1 MDFFRVAT
9 KETRNGNV
17 EISPDFT
24 VGRSKDLMVRGSS
37 FYAIWNEALGLWS
50 KDEYDVAALVDRV
63 LNEHADKLR
72 DQGISCTVKTLTS
85 FDSNRWKQFKAFMK
99 SVSDN
104 SRTLDSRVMFASTPI
119 KRSDYASRR
128 LNYDMAEGSIAAYEE
143 LVSLLYIPEERAK
156 FEWAIGAI
164 IAGDA
169 KKIEKMLVFFGA
181 PGTGK
186 STVMNLAI
194 KLFGGL
200 VEFGGYVST
209 FDCSALVSGGSAFAM
224 DAFRDEP
231 LLSIDQ
237 DTDLSGI
244 RDNSTLN
251 SVISKEI
258 LRVNEKFKPT
268 YNSRI
273 QSFLFVGT
281 NKPVKFSDAKN
292 GLIRRIIDVNPTG
305 ETHEVNRYHTLVQQ
319 TEFELGA
326 IAQHCLNVY
335 RSMGKNYYNSYKPVA
350 MMLQTDVF
358 FNFVEAYFDVF
369 KAQDN
374 TTLKQAYA
382 MYKQYCV
389 DAEIEKVLPQ
399 YKFREELKNYFSEFV
414 DRKYM
419 DGAEVKSFYQG
430 FTAQPYKAP
439 LKSNP
444 TVYSLV
450 LEETSSVFDTTYAD
464 LPAQYGKEDETP
476 SKYWTDEER
485 VIRGKLQKPRPDQ
498 VVNTVLGDLDT
509 SRLHFVKLPENH
521 IVIDFDLKGDNGE
534 KDLQRNLE
542 AASLWPATY
551 AELSKSGSGV
561 HLHYIWTGSDA
572 ADLAPEYSPG
582 IEIKVFRGGS
592 SLRRKLSKCNAVAVA
607 SLGSGLPFREK
618 KPVIENKTLQSEK
631 GLRDLIERNLR
642 KEIHPGTKPSIEFI
656 GKILDEA
663 YESDLPYDVTDMRG
677 RILTFANNSSHQ
689 ADFCLKAVQKMKFK
703 SDVSSE
709 DIPNT
714 KHGIGVPIVIF
725 DCEVY
730 PNLFAICWKYKG
742 ETEGVR
748 MLNPTPAEVER
759 LFQFR
764 LIGFNNREYDNHI
777 MWARMLGYDNM
788 QLYLLSKR
796 ILAKDR
802 DAMFGEAYS
811 LSYADAYDFATKK
824 QSLKKWEIELG
835 IHHMEMDLPW
845 DEPVPDDRVE
855 DVLDYCMNDVFGTEA
870 VVDHCDADFLSRQI
884 LAEMSGLTVNDPTR
898 KHAGRIIFGNVRD
911 PQKDFIYTDLSEMFP
926 GYEFD
931 PYALKDKSTYR
942 DEVVGEGGYVYAE
955 PGMYEN
961 VALLDV
967 ASMHPTSIIQLDL
980 FGPYTEKFAKLY
992 HGRLAIKGA
1001 MNAWKNGWD
1010 DQAARLINEASQH
1023 LPGLVVTKA
1032 NAHALSDA
1040 LKLVINSIYGYTAAS
1055 FPNLFRDLRNKDNIV
1070 AKRGALFMID
1080 LKNYI
1085 QSLGYSVVHIKTDSV
1100 KIPDADD
1107 DIIAKVM
1114 EFGRRYGYDFEHEK
1128 TFEKFCLV
1136 NDAVYIAKMQE
1147 PDEKTGQIW
1156 TATGAEFAHPVVFKA
1171 LFSGEEITFDDL
1183 CETKSVQAGAMYL
1196 DFGDGESTPASPRKG
1211 LYHVGRVGRF
1221 VPVYESCGGG
1231 KLLRIKDDR
1240 SYAVTGTKDY
1250 CWLESDMVKDREG
1263 PILGKFKD
1271 VMELPIT
1278 DGSFIAM
1285 DYYEELVFNAQETIE
1300 KFGDYH
1306 EFVK

>member
-1 MDFFRVAT
+1 MDFFRIAT
-9 KETRNGNV
+9 KETRGGII

-24 VGRSKDLMVRGSS
+24 VGRSKDLMVRGSA

-50 KDEYDVAALVDRV
+50 KDEYDVPALVDRE

-72 DQGISCTVKTLTS
+72 EQGISCTVRTLTS

-104 SRTLDSRVMFASTPI
+104 SRTLDAKVMFASTPI
-119 KRSDYASRR
+119 KRNDYASRR

-143 LVSLLYIPEERAK
+143 LVNLLYIPEERAK

-194 KLFGGL
+194 KLLGGL
-200 VEFGGYVST
+200 VDAGGYVST
-209 FDCSALVSGGSAFAM
+209 FDCSALVNGGATFAT

-231 LLSIDQ
+231 LLSVDQ

-251 SVISKEI
+251 SIISKEVI
-258 LRVNEKFKPT
+258 RVNEKFKPT
-268 YNSRI
+268 YDLLI

-281 NKPVKFSDAKN
+281 NKPVRFSDAKN

-305 ETHEVNRYHTLVQQ
+305 ETHNVNRYRTLVQLMD
-319 TEFELGA
+319 FELGA
-326 IAQHCLNVY
+326 IAHHCLNVY
-335 RSMGKNYYNSYKPVA
+335 REMGKNYYNDYKPVS

-358 FNFVEAYFDVF
+358 FNFVEAHFDIF
-369 KAQDN
+369 KAQDG

-382 MYKQYCV
+382 LYKQYCT
-389 DAEIEKVLPQ
+389 DSELDKILPQ
-399 YKFREELKNYFSEFV
+399 YKFRDELKNYFSEFI
-414 DRKYM
+414 DRAHV
-419 DGAEVKSFYQG
+419 DGADVRSLYKG
-430 FTAQPYKAP
+430 FTAQPFKVP

-444 TVYSLV
+444 KAFSLV
-450 LEETSSVFDTTYAD
+450 LEETTSVFDKIYAD
-464 LPAQYGKEDETP
+464 LPAQYAKADETP
-476 SKYWTDEER
+476 S
-485 VIRGKLQKPRPDQ
+485 QKWEN
-498 VVNTVLGDLDT
+498 VTTTLADLDT
-509 SRLHFVKLPENH
+509 SRMHYVKLPENH
-521 IVIDFDLKGDNGE
+521 IVIDFDLKGEDGSKSLE
-534 KDLQRNLE
+534 LNLE
-542 AASLWPATY
+542 AASDWPATY

-561 HLHYIWTGSDA
+561 HLHYEYTGGDA
-572 ADLAPEYSPG
+572 GNLASLYSEG

-592 SLRRKLSKCNAVAVA
+592 SLRRKLSRSNAVPVA
-607 SLGSGLPFREK
+607 SISSGLPFKEK
-618 KPVIENKTLQSEK
+618 KPVIDAKTLQSEK
-631 GLRDLIERNLR
+631 GLRELIERNLR
-642 KEIHPGTKPSIEFI
+642 KEIHPGTKPSVEFI
-656 GKILDEA
+656 LKILDDVHK
-663 YESDLPYDVTDMRG
+663 SGMPYDVTDMRG
-677 RILTFANNSSHQ
+677 KILTFANNSTNN
-689 ADFCLKAVQKMKFK
+689 APLCLKAVQKMKFK
-703 SDVSSE
+703 SEDATE

-714 KHGIGVPIVIF
+714 KNGVGVPIVIF
-725 DCEVY
+725 DCEVF
-730 PNLFAICWKYKG
+730 PNFFGICWKYKG
-742 ETEGVR
+742 DAEGVR
-748 MLNPTPAEVER
+748 MINPTPAEVER
-759 LFQFR
+759 LFEFR

-777 MWARMLGYDNM
+777 LWGRMLGYTNRE
-788 QLYLLSKR
+788 LYLLSKK

-811 LSYADAYDFATKK
+811 ASYADVHDYATKK

-835 IHHMEMDLPW
+835 IHHMELDLPW
-845 DEPVPDDRVE
+845 DEDVPDDRVE
-855 DVLDYCMNDVFGTEA
+855 DVMDYCMNDVIALEA
-870 VVDHCDADFLSRQI
+870 VIDHCDADFLSRQI
-884 LAEMSGLTVNDPTR
+884 LAEMSGLTVNHPTR
-898 KHAGRIIFGNVRD
+898 KHAERIVFGND
-911 PQKDFIYTDLSEMFP
+911 KNPQKDFVYTDLSEMFP

-931 PYALKDKSTYR
+931 PYAKIDKSTYR
-942 DEVVGEGGYVYAE
+942 GEAVGEGGYVYAE

-967 ASMHPTSIIQLDL
+967 ASMHPTSIIELNL
-980 FGPYTEKFAKLY
+980 FGPYTEKFANLY

-1001 MNAWKNGWD
+1001 MHAWKKGWD

-1023 LPGLVVTKA
+1023 LPGLTVTKN
-1032 NAHALSDA
+1032 NAAALSDA
-1040 LKLVINSIYGYTAAS
+1040 LKLVLNSVYGYTAAT

-1070 AKRGALFMID
+1070 AKRGALFMVD

-1085 QSLGYSVVHIKTDSV
+1085 QSLGYQVVHIKTDSV
-1100 KIPDADD
+1100 KIPNADD
-1107 DIIAKVM
+1107 KIIELVM

-1128 TFEKFCLV
+1128 TFEKLCLV

-1147 PDEKTGQIW
+1147 PDQKTGQIW

-1171 LFSGEEITFDDL
+1171 LFSGEEIKFDDL
-1183 CETKSVQAGAMYL
+1183 CETKSVKAGVMYL
-1196 DFGDGESTPASPRKG
+1196 DFGDGESTPAAPRKG

-1221 VPVYESCGGG
+1221 VPVYRSGGG
-1231 KLLRIKDDR
+1231 GRLLRIKDDR

-1250 CWLESDMVKDREG
+1250 LWLEAEMVKDREG
-1263 PILGKFKD
+1263 GLIGKFKD
-1271 VMELPIT
+1271 VMESPMT
-1278 DGSFIAM
+1278 NGSFIDM
-1285 DYYEELVFNAQETIE
+1285 GYYEDLVFEAQQTIE
-1300 KFGDYH
+1300 KFTDYA